1 MLPFWL
7 PFDVKELS
15 CWRDGHAMEKGAG
28 VIRTL
33 IYLVILLY
41 QFKLPIRT
49 TFPTL
54 FSLRIHWVVEKMRTM
69 GA

>member
-41 QFKLPIRT
+41 QFKLRVRTRFPI
-49 TFPTL
+49 L
-54 FSLRIHWVVEKMRTM
+54 FCLPIHWLREKIVKT